1 MQIDWKVPGMMAL
14 AVVALASMLPAQDTR
29 PSCNKCSGT
38 YITSD
43 EIQAYLKRSPPNAV
57 VTDQQVRAVDVG
69 KSHVDIGVVYRN
81 SSASGAVAEHDL
93 VSEVYHVI
101 DGSATL
107 VLGWDITDLKK
118 RPADD
123 RAVRMLNGPGGN
135 GASIRNGATYH
146 LKPGDVVIIPAGVG
160 HWFTK
165 IDDHISY
172 LMVRVDPDKVTPLK
186 DEAASK
192 ADLSAGLSAR

>member
-1 MQIDWKVPGMMAL
+1 MRLLILVGCASVLL
-14 AVVALASMLPAQDTR
+14 AQAPN

-38 YITSD
+38 YIEGS
-43 EIQAYLKRSPPNAV
+43 EIQAYVNRAPRDGVA
-57 VTDQQVRAVDVG
+57 DQQVRAVDVG
-69 KSHVDIGVVYRN
+69 KSHVDVGVVYRGKQ
-81 SSASGAVAEHDL
+81 SAGGAVAEHDL
-93 VSEVYHVI
+93 VSEVYHVL

-107 VLGWDITDLKK
+107 VLGWDIKGWK
-118 RPADD
+118 PRPADD
-123 RAVRMLNGPGGN
+123 RAVRLLNGPGGN
-135 GASIRNGATYH
+135 GMSINTGATYE
-146 LKPGDVVIIPAGVG
+146 LRPGDVVIIPAGVG

-192 ADLSAGLSAR
+192 ADLAAPR